1 MSPTPARRWP
11 QIPAALAF
19 VSTLATAA
27 APAEPTDAHAAVPP
41 VIYRSALANHQPL
54 TDAPAITW
62 PQANRTVGQV
72 GGWRAYAR
80 EASQPDAAAS
90 ATPST
95 PSTPSTPTPHHHGH
109 KP

>member
-1 MSPTPARRWP
+1 MSPTPPRGWLPVA
-11 QIPAALAF
+11 AALAF
-19 VSTLATAA
+19 ANTLATAA
-27 APAEPTDAHAAVPP
+27 APADPTDAHAAVPP
-41 VIYRSALANHQPL
+41 LVYRSALAQHQPL

-62 PQANRTVGQV
+62 PQANRTVAQV

-90 ATPST
+90 ATPSA
-95 PSTPSTPTPHHHGH
+95 PPTPAPHHPGH